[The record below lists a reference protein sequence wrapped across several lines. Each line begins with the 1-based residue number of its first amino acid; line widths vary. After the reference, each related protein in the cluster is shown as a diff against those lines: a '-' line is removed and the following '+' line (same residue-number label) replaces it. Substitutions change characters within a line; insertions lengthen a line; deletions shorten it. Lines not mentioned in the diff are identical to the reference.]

1 MNFRQVQKCFR
12 ELQSTECYRTEFP
25 AEWRVELEDLLAG
38 SELSRGQVERLEEM
52 LADAL
57 SDFGIT
63 DGEVNAIGKTI
74 DHLIG
79 AVWQTQF
86 SADG

>member
-1 MNFRQVQKCFR
+1 MTLRRVQKCFR
-12 ELQSTECYRTEFP
+12 ELKESGCYQTEFP
-25 AEWRVELEDLLAG
+25 AEWRSELETLLSG
-38 SELSRGQVERLEEM
+38 PELSRVQVERIEEI

-63 DGEVNAIGKTI
+63 DGEVNEVGKTI

-86 SADG
+86 